1 MVIKKSDAKPPVL
14 ARETVPAPGVG
25 GDVVVQAMMM
35 SDRLQI
41 ATADLPQYAHIAE
54 VLARSVVDADGERIW
69 TAKEWE
75 VFGGTNQEEV
85 WKLFDVAK
93 RLSKL
98 DGDKPSEEKKPA
110 APK

>member
-1 MVIKKSDAKPPVL
+1 M
-14 ARETVPAPGVG
+14 
-25 GDVVVQAMMM
+25 QAMMM

-41 ATADLPQYAHIAE
+41 ATAELPQYAHIAE

-98 DGDKPSEEKKPA
+98 DAGEEKKAA
-110 APK
+110 APS